1 MTSPKIARP
10 TAADVREV
18 WPGEAKDFTPWLAEN
33 LDWLEVIGL
42 GPLSLVGK
50 EVSLPD
56 TGRSLDLLAETSDGH
71 KVAIENQY
79 GRADHDHLTRGL
91 AYAIGLGA
99 NALVVIAEGHL
110 PEFVAIADYLNSAYE
125 QMDEDEGVA
134 VFLVGLTVERVAD
147 AFIPRFAVTTAPN
160 EWRTKVSAS
169 QRETV
174 PSVDAFLA
182 STEAESRPGYAR
194 IVAYWEDKPGAS
206 IRRNGKT
213 IGLFFQLE
221 GPVRKLRSLF
231 TLEPNGIVWANR
243 SFCRQITG
251 LDDNEL
257 DELIDAVAP
266 GFSIAGAT
274 GDWWKAHRPDP
285 DALHAFAERITV
297 AASTPRG

>member
-1 MTSPKIARP
+1 MNEPRIARP
-10 TAADVREV
+10 TPADVREV
-18 WPGEAKDFTPWLAEN
+18 WPGEAKDFTPWLADN

-99 NALVVIAEGHL
+99 NALVVIAEEHQ
-110 PEFVAIADYLNSAYE
+110 PEFVAIGDYLNSAYE
-125 QMDEDEGVA
+125 QMDEEDGVA

-147 AFIPRFAVTTAPN
+147 AFIPRFAVITAPN

-174 PSVDAFLA
+174 PSLEAFLA
-182 STEAESRPGYAR
+182 STEPESRAGYEQL
-194 IVAYWEDKPGAS
+194 VGYWETKPGAS

-213 IGLFFQLE
+213 VGLFFQLE

-251 LDDNEL
+251 LGDAE
-257 DELIDAVAP
+257 IDAMIDATAP

-274 GDWWKAHRPDP
+274 GDWWKAHRPNP
-285 DALHAFAERITV
+285 VALRSFAERITT
-297 AASTPRG
+297 AAITPKE